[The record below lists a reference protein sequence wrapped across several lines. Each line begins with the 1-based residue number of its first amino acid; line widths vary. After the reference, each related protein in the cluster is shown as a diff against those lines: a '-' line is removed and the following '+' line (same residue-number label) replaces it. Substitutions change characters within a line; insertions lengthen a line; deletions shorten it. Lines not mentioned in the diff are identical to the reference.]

1 MYCKYASILG
11 PTIFKQNVTQSEA
24 FKTER
29 TQQLAHLPTFCKIIN
44 LTQQAENFR
53 AKANSS
59 SNGALT
65 KSQSTKSYLCY
76 HGLDQASIDEFVFPG
91 THLLSIT
98 FDYSYTRSVWTLW
111 APTSRWRPF
120 RPLDFVLR
128 ALWALRPCDPH
139 KVDHTS
145 LSTTTAM
152 MH

>member
-1 MYCKYASILG
+1 MYFPKVYFPKMYFPKVYFSKVYFPKVYFSQVYCKYASILG
-11 PTIFKQNVTQSEA
+11 PTIFNQNVTQSEA

-29 TQQLAHLPTFCKIIN
+29 TQQLAHLLTFCKIIN

-91 THLLSIT
+91 THLLSKT
-98 FDYSYTRSVWTLW
+98 FD
-111 APTSRWRPF
+111 
-120 RPLDFVLR
+120 
-128 ALWALRPCDPH
+128 
-139 KVDHTS
+139 
-145 LSTTTAM
+145 
-152 MH
+152 